1 MIVVVASNSQFVNF
15 ATIVRRV
22 LIIIN
27 YCKCV
32 WIKNKSSTSKNII
45 IRLVKRGILI
55 FLIKILSSVAFE
67 SYTAIKVEN
76 SMEFYT
82 VYQAAI
88 MAVLFVNSIL
98 FFLLIY
104 FGWRVYG
111 EIREKSTFIQTSPD
125 GFRMMEQLS
134 AIQQQEKSLKKDEI
148 KNPTPDQPELEDKGS
163 INISINENMSPAM
176 LKLKSSLSPSP
187 GKYRSGKILDF
198 LEKKISHAKH
208 SQKELSNGFSREFN
222 KKFNTDQCTIDLIIK
237 VQISLDFGDQ
247 EDVSSA
253 RNPIDVEIQKH
264 NFSKDVKFIS

>member
-27 YCKCV
+27 FCRCV
-32 WIKNKSSTSKNII
+32 WIKNKSI
-45 IRLVKRGILI
+45 KRGILI
-55 FLIKILSSVAFE
+55 SLIKILSSVGFE
-67 SYTAIKVEN
+67 SYTAVKVKS

-82 VYQAAI
+82 IYQAAI

-98 FFLLIY
+98 FLLLMY

-134 AIQQQEKSLKKDEI
+134 AIQQQEKSIKKDEI

-222 KKFNTDQCTIDLIIK
+222 KKFNTDQLQ
-237 VQISLDFGDQ
+237 QISLDFGDQ